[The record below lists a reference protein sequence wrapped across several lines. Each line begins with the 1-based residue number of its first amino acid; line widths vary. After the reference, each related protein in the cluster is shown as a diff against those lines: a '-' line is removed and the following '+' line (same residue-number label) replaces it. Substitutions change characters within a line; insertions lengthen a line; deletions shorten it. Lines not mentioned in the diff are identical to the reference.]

1 MKLVLFLFL
10 FLFTL
15 STFSEKSFSL
25 SYYEI
30 KKFCE
35 KERSERKCINDL
47 REKKSNLQKG
57 NFIEIPIV
65 PYRR

>member
-1 MKLVLFLFL
+1 MKLVLNLSL

-15 STFSEKSFSL
+15 STFSDKSFSL

-35 KERSERKCINDL
+35 KERNERKCIKDL
-47 REKKSNLQKG
+47 SEKKSNLKKG
-57 NFIEIPIV
+57 NLIEIPVIH
-65 PYRR
+65 YKY